1 MYVLI
6 KVGGNLGALNTV
18 LLVLLTALI
27 GVALLRIQGFRT
39 LMNAKNKLGMA
50 QLPAEE
56 IITGIFLAIGGALLL
71 TPGFITDIFGFLCL
85 IPSTRR
91 IFLKLFFGHLQ
102 KLLSAKLLV
111 KVIFFQYLTMNFYNQ
126 DNIYFLDNVE
136 PHKALLLYNLV

>member
-1 MYVLI
+1 MKYLFPTFIILPILEMYVLI

-27 GVALLRIQGFRT
+27 GVALLRVQGFRT

-56 IITGIFLAIGGALLL
+56 MITGIFLAIGGALLL

-85 IPSTRR
+85 VPLTRR
-91 IFLKLFFGHLQ
+91 ILLKVFLNNLRPFEVVNERKSEP
-102 KLLSAKLLV
+102 K
-111 KVIFFQYLTMNFYNQ
+111 Q
-126 DNIYFLDNVE
+126 DWIEGEFD
-136 PHKALLLYNLV
+136 KDK

>member
-1 MYVLI
+1 MRYLLPSFIVLPILEMYVLI

-27 GVALLRIQGFRT
+27 GVALLRVQGFRT

-85 IPSTRR
+85 VPLTRR
-91 IFLKLFFGHLQ
+91 ILLKVFLNNLRPFEVVNERK
-102 KLLSAKLLV
+102 SEV
-111 KVIFFQYLTMNFYNQ
+111 KQ
-126 DNIYFLDNVE
+126 DWIEGEFD
-136 PHKALLLYNLV
+136 KDK

>member
-1 MYVLI
+1 MRYLLPTFIALPILEMYVLI

-27 GVALLRIQGFRT
+27 GVALLRVQGFRT

-85 IPSTRR
+85 VPFTRR
-91 IFLKLFFGHLQ
+91 ILLKWFLNN
-102 KLLSAKLLV
+102 LSPFEVVNERKDEV
-111 KVIFFQYLTMNFYNQ
+111 KKDWIEGEF
-126 DNIYFLDNVE
+126 DKD
-136 PHKALLLYNLV
+136 K

>member
-1 MYVLI
+1 MKYLLPTFIVLPILEMYVLI

-27 GVALLRIQGFRT
+27 GVTLLRVQGFRT

-85 IPSTRR
+85 VPLTRR
-91 IFLKLFFGHLQ
+91 ILLKVFLNNLRPFEVVNERK
-102 KLLSAKLLV
+102 SEAK
-111 KVIFFQYLTMNFYNQ
+111 Q
-126 DNIYFLDNVE
+126 DWIEGEFD
-136 PHKALLLYNLV
+136 KDK

>member
-1 MYVLI
+1 MRYLLPSFIVLPILEMYVLI

-27 GVALLRIQGFRT
+27 GVALLRVQGFRT

-56 IITGIFLAIGGALLL
+56 MITGIFLAIGGALLL

-85 IPSTRR
+85 VPLTRR
-91 IFLKLFFGHLQ
+91 ILLKVFLNNLRPFEVVNERKSEVQ
-102 KLLSAKLLV
+102 
-111 KVIFFQYLTMNFYNQ
+111 Q
-126 DNIYFLDNVE
+126 DWIEGEFD
-136 PHKALLLYNLV
+136 KDK

>member
-1 MYVLI
+1 MRYLLPTFIVLPILEMYVLI

-27 GVALLRIQGFRT
+27 GVALLRVQGFRT
-39 LMNAKNKLGMA
+39 LMNVKNKLGVA

-71 TPGFITDIFGFLCL
+71 TPGFITDIIGFLCL

-91 IFLKLFFGHLQ
+91 IFLKLFLNKKCVNVSLFCAG
-102 KLLSAKLLV
+102 
-111 KVIFFQYLTMNFYNQ
+111 
-126 DNIYFLDNVE
+126 FLWTI
-136 PHKALLLYNLV
+136 AQ

>member
-1 MYVLI
+1 MRYLLPTFIVLPILEMYVLI

-27 GVALLRIQGFRT
+27 GVALLRVQGFRT

-56 IITGIFLAIGGALLL
+56 IVTGIFLAIGGALLL

-85 IPSTRR
+85 VPFTRR
-91 IFLKLFFGHLQ
+91 ILLKLFLNN
-102 KLLSAKLLV
+102 LSPFEVVNERKGEV
-111 KVIFFQYLTMNFYNQ
+111 KKDWIEGEF
-126 DNIYFLDNVE
+126 DKD
-136 PHKALLLYNLV
+136 K

>member
-1 MYVLI
+1 MKYLLPSFIVLPILEMYVLI

-27 GVALLRIQGFRT
+27 GVTLLRVQGFRT

-85 IPSTRR
+85 VPLTRR
-91 IFLKLFFGHLQ
+91 ILLKVFLNNLRPFEVVNESKS
-102 KLLSAKLLV
+102 KAK
-111 KVIFFQYLTMNFYNQ
+111 Q
-126 DNIYFLDNVE
+126 DWIEGEFD
-136 PHKALLLYNLV
+136 KDK

>member
-27 GVALLRIQGFRT
+27 GVALLRVQGFRT

-71 TPGFITDIFGFLCL
+71 TPCFITDIFGFLCL
-85 IPSTRR
+85 VPFTRR
-91 IFLKLFFGHLQ
+91 ILLKLFLNN
-102 KLLSAKLLV
+102 LSPFEVVNERKGEV
-111 KVIFFQYLTMNFYNQ
+111 KKDWIEGEFNK
-126 DNIYFLDNVE
+126 D
-136 PHKALLLYNLV
+136 K

>member
-1 MYVLI
+1 MRYLLPTFIVLPILEMYVLI

-27 GVALLRIQGFRT
+27 GVALLRVQGFRT

-85 IPSTRR
+85 VPFTRR
-91 IFLKLFFGHLQ
+91 ILLKLFLNN
-102 KLLSAKLLV
+102 LSPFEVVNERKDEV
-111 KVIFFQYLTMNFYNQ
+111 KKDWIEGEF
-126 DNIYFLDNVE
+126 DKD
-136 PHKALLLYNLV
+136 K

>member
-1 MYVLI
+1 MKYLLPSFIVLPILEMYVLI

-27 GVALLRIQGFRT
+27 GVALLRVQGFRT

-56 IITGIFLAIGGALLL
+56 IITGIFLAVGGALLL

-85 IPSTRR
+85 VPLTRR
-91 IFLKLFFGHLQ
+91 ILLKVFLNNLRPFEVVNESK
-102 KLLSAKLLV
+102 SEAK
-111 KVIFFQYLTMNFYNQ
+111 Q
-126 DNIYFLDNVE
+126 DWIEGEFD
-136 PHKALLLYNLV
+136 KDK

>member
-1 MYVLI
+1 MKYLLPSFIVLPILEMYVLI

-27 GVALLRIQGFRT
+27 GVALLRVQGFRT

-56 IITGIFLAIGGALLL
+56 MITGIFLAIGGALLL

-85 IPSTRR
+85 VPLTRR
-91 IFLKLFFGHLQ
+91 ILLKVFLNNLRPFEVVNESK
-102 KLLSAKLLV
+102 SEV
-111 KVIFFQYLTMNFYNQ
+111 KQ
-126 DNIYFLDNVE
+126 DWIEGEFD
-136 PHKALLLYNLV
+136 KDK

>member
-1 MYVLI
+1 MRYLLPTFIVLPILEMYVLI

-27 GVALLRIQGFRT
+27 GVALLRVQGFRT

-50 QLPAEE
+50 QLPAKE

-85 IPSTRR
+85 VPFTRR
-91 IFLKLFFGHLQ
+91 ILLKLFLNN
-102 KLLSAKLLV
+102 LSPFEVVNERKGEV
-111 KVIFFQYLTMNFYNQ
+111 KKDWIEGEFNK
-126 DNIYFLDNVE
+126 D
-136 PHKALLLYNLV
+136 K

>member
-1 MYVLI
+1 MRYLLPTFIVLPILEMYVLI

-27 GVALLRIQGFRT
+27 GVALLRVQGFRT

-85 IPSTRR
+85 VPFTRR
-91 IFLKLFFGHLQ
+91 ILLKFFLNN
-102 KLLSAKLLV
+102 LSPFEVVNERKGEV
-111 KVIFFQYLTMNFYNQ
+111 KKDWIEGEF
-126 DNIYFLDNVE
+126 DKD
-136 PHKALLLYNLV
+136 K

>member
-1 MYVLI
+1 MRYLLPTFIVLPILEMYVLI

-27 GVALLRIQGFRT
+27 GVALLRVQGFRT

-85 IPSTRR
+85 VPFTRR
-91 IFLKLFFGHLQ
+91 ILLKWFLNN
-102 KLLSAKLLV
+102 LSPFEVVNERKDEV
-111 KVIFFQYLTMNFYNQ
+111 KKDWIEGEF
-126 DNIYFLDNVE
+126 DKD
-136 PHKALLLYNLV
+136 K

>member
-1 MYVLI
+1 MKYLLPTFIVLPILEMYVLI

-27 GVALLRIQGFRT
+27 GVALLRVQGFRT

-56 IITGIFLAIGGALLL
+56 MITGIFLAIGGALLL

-85 IPSTRR
+85 VPLTRR
-91 IFLKLFFGHLQ
+91 ILLKVFLNNLRPFEVVNERKSEP
-102 KLLSAKLLV
+102 K
-111 KVIFFQYLTMNFYNQ
+111 Q
-126 DNIYFLDNVE
+126 DWIEGEFD
-136 PHKALLLYNLV
+136 KDK

>member
-1 MYVLI
+1 MKYLLPSFIVLPILEMYVLI

-27 GVALLRIQGFRT
+27 GVALLRVQGFRT

-56 IITGIFLAIGGALLL
+56 MITGIFLAIGGALLL

-85 IPSTRR
+85 VPLTRR
-91 IFLKLFFGHLQ
+91 ILLKVFLNNLRPFEVVNESKSEP
-102 KLLSAKLLV
+102 K
-111 KVIFFQYLTMNFYNQ
+111 Q
-126 DNIYFLDNVE
+126 DWIEGEFD
-136 PHKALLLYNLV
+136 KDK

>member
-1 MYVLI
+1 MKYLLPTFIVLPILEMYVLI

-27 GVALLRIQGFRT
+27 GVALLRVQGFRT

-85 IPSTRR
+85 VPLTRR
-91 IFLKLFFGHLQ
+91 ILLKVFLNNLRPFEVVNESKS
-102 KLLSAKLLV
+102 KAK
-111 KVIFFQYLTMNFYNQ
+111 Q
-126 DNIYFLDNVE
+126 DWIEGEFD
-136 PHKALLLYNLV
+136 KDK

>member
-1 MYVLI
+1 MKYLLPSFIVLPILEMYVLI

-27 GVALLRIQGFRT
+27 GVTLLRVQGFRT

-85 IPSTRR
+85 VPLTRR
-91 IFLKLFFGHLQ
+91 ILLKVFLNNLRPFEVANESKS
-102 KLLSAKLLV
+102 KAK
-111 KVIFFQYLTMNFYNQ
+111 Q
-126 DNIYFLDNVE
+126 DWIEGEFD
-136 PHKALLLYNLV
+136 KDK